1 MILKNLSTK
10 KVLQPG
16 NALARRDVREG
27 GEFYEEAKI
36 VEARLRGEPGRHFK
50 KSEFPERRQQQ
61 ALARLATFHPEILC
75 DVMTDNNSDEREYW
89 FQPNNQ
95 P

>member
-16 NALARRDVREG
+16 NALARRDVQEG

-36 VEARLRGEPGRHFK
+36 VGSEVERCTLEALQEIGVPG
-50 KSEFPERRQQQ
+50 
-61 ALARLATFHPEILC
+61 AATAASLSKTRC
-75 DVMTDNNSDEREYW
+75 LSSGDCV
-89 FQPNNQ
+89 
-95 P
+95 